1 MWKHVTE
8 AHPGSEPRDV
18 KFGMNVITEHF
29 SAFSRLIFEAVLI
42 FRAGNNVLNS
52 KAEFN
57 RAQVPR
63 LSVTIN
69 DGSQESSEK
78 NQRRAENGRFSFF
91 QLSLI

>member
-18 KFGMNVITEHF
+18 KFGMNVVREHF

-42 FRAGNNVLNS
+42 SRAGINVLNS

-57 RAQVPR
+57 RAQVLR
-63 LSVTIN
+63 LSVMIN
-69 DGSQESSEK
+69 ESSEK
-78 NQRRAENGRFSFF
+78 NQRRAENGRFSFL
-91 QLSLI
+91 QLSLN